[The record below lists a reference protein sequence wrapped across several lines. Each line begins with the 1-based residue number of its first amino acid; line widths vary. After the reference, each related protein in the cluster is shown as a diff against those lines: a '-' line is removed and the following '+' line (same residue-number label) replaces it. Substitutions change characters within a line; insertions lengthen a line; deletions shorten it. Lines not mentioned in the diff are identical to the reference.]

1 MGSVALAALIFGGTD
16 PSWQGFPNTMKMAS
30 MESPGVETQVATRQ
44 FTQRCVIFSC
54 CRLLFAA
61 SLFRWSLPFK

>member
-1 MGSVALAALIFGGTD
+1 MGSVALAALIFGGTA
-16 PSWQGFPNTMKMAS
+16 PSWQGFPNCIKMAS
-30 MESPGVETQVATRQ
+30 VESPGVETQVATQ
-44 FTQRCVIFSC
+44 FTKRCVIFSC